1 MPSPSGNAA
10 PLRFARSIAAWYL
23 LAVTAAYCLGGS
35 RPKKS
40 RKGGLALFAPFFDE
54 EPKAEREAKEKL
66 FASKYEAIVP
76 HIRFKR
82 KAEQLEK
89 VRNRP
94 SRVAKAVRKWLG
106 TASQTPRPEGRIFEA
121 LKTEKAASD
130 SIKLDKALSS
140 KDLEKRQKLEI
151 G

>member
-1 MPSPSGNAA
+1 MK
-10 PLRFARSIAAWYL
+10 R
-23 LAVTAAYCLGGS
+23 
-35 RPKKS
+35 KKT
-40 RKGGLALFAPFFDE
+40 P
-54 EPKAEREAKEKL
+54 

-82 KAEQLEK
+82 KAERLEK

-94 SRVAKAVRKWLG
+94 SRVADEVRKWLG
-106 TASQTPRPEGRIFEA
+106 TASPPPRLEGRIFEG
-121 LKTEKAASD
+121 LKTEKAASN
-130 SIKLDKALSS
+130 SIKLDKALFS

>member
-1 MPSPSGNAA
+1 MK
-10 PLRFARSIAAWYL
+10 R
-23 LAVTAAYCLGGS
+23 
-35 RPKKS
+35 KKT
-40 RKGGLALFAPFFDE
+40 
-54 EPKAEREAKEKL
+54 L

-82 KAEQLEK
+82 KADRLEK
-89 VRNRP
+89 VRNLP
-94 SRVAKAVRKWLG
+94 SGVAGEVRKWLG
-106 TASQTPRPEGRIFEA
+106 TVSPPLRPEGRFFEA
-121 LKTEKAASD
+121 LKTEKAASN